1 MGITFLSSVC
11 LSVNSSC
18 LSVHVQVVLIGIK
31 SAKEL
36 DILLVSVI
44 ILSYMVAMF
53 PMFNM
58 Q

>member
-18 LSVHVQVVLIGIK
+18 LSVNVQVVLIGIK

-53 PMFNM
+53 PIFNM